1 VLALCK
7 DAETKNWLVH
17 SNGLIWKS
25 RNEFKRSKTQE
36 KSLLFM
42 QGIIDQFRNQ
52 GVSMKN
58 KGEYYCSLNFPFKYL
73 LQKELSEMYQSLGM
87 FMSAYELLQD
97 VELNEDAIKCLY
109 MGGRQTDAIKKA
121 DALLEKY

>member
-1 VLALCK
+1 
-7 DAETKNWLVH
+7 
-17 SNGLIWKS
+17 
-25 RNEFKRSKTQE
+25 
-36 KSLLFM
+36 
-42 QGIIDQFRNQ
+42 
-52 GVSMKN
+52 MKN

-73 LQKELSEMYQSLGM
+73 LCKELSEMYQSLGM

-121 DALLEKY
+121 DALLEKYKKSGTKGTMKYANLLCMLGDIKKEPEQYELAWLESN